1 MAESLLF
8 VLIKGS
14 KLQHLV
20 GKGLHV
26 ALGSKHTGRTICTDY
41 TAHTFTHIHRYWHY
55 TMRLCLNQT
64 QWKSLVL

>member
-26 ALGSKHTGRTICTDY
+26 AFR
-41 TAHTFTHIHRYWHY
+41 
-55 TMRLCLNQT
+55 NN
-64 QWKSLVL
+64 